1 MTRLLLIATPLC
13 LAVWALAIIGLLT
26 VIGWVAS

>member
-13 LAVWALAIIGLLT
+13 LAVWALAIIGLISLVT
-26 VIGWVAS
+26 P